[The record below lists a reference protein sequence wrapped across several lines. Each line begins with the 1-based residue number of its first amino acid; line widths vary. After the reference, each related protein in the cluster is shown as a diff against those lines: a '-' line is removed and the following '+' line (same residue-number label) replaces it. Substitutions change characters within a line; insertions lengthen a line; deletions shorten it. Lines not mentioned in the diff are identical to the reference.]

1 MDKYLR
7 ALPEIRRIQDYLVDR
22 AEETGVPVIENTR
35 MEHAVNEII
44 HLVLAEVERAQDQA
58 RT

>member
-1 MDKYLR
+1 MDKYLG
-7 ALPEIRRIQDYLVDR
+7 ALPEIRRIQDYLVER

-35 MEHAVNEII
+35 MEEAVNKII

-58 RT
+58 RP